1 MNSWTS
7 FDRYESRKSPYYVKA
22 QLIHCAGYALIALTI
37 LALPRANLLLPVFF
51 VLFTASYLAHG
62 ASSVPNFDV
71 IGKAIPARQWG
82 RFFAQ
87 RNLWAGVVGFGA
99 GLVVHQM
106 LNAGPE
112 PPPLNRYA
120 WLILLSAVF
129 FALAVAAFWAIVEP
143 VAPTDRPQASWWRH
157 LRRAPGLL
165 SHNLAYRQLAGTLV
179 LMTLGQR
186 LADSFYIVYATE
198 VLGVP
203 MAMAGVYLS
212 ALVFAKIFSN
222 LFWDRLSRRWES
234 RITLQLSAAAALAVP
249 VTALLIGL
257 LPVGTLPGYAFL
269 LVFLL
274 MGVRDSGKHI
284 GKRSVLLDIVPV
296 AERPTYWGLL
306 NTVLGIVSLLPVLA
320 GQMIDWLGFQPL
332 FGLVGGLALVGWLSS
347 QRLGGNA

>member
-7 FDRYESRKSPYYVKA
+7 FDRYESRNSPYYVKA
-22 QLIHCAGYALIALTI
+22 QLIRCAGYALIALTI

-143 VAPTDRPQASWWRH
+143 VAPTDRPQVSWWRH

-347 QRLGGNA
+347 QRLGSNA